1 MAFHHS
7 PRIVSEGLVFAWDIP
22 NKRSYPG
29 SGTTITNLIASGENV
44 TISNATVENG
54 SDNGG
59 GSVAFDGSGD
69 KLSFPSTTF
78 ADIMTFSVWHKARTD
93 TAGYGYL
100 FSNSASPYNGLAFN
114 EGAGGG
120 SVAVGQYYY
129 YNGSSST
136 TLSTAGLGQNN
147 VWGNVTVV
155 FNSTSNQTKFY
166 FNGQLNTTTSIT
178 LPDNIF
184 NQYGP
189 YQTSTHE
196 LLGELAI
203 CNVYNR
209 ELSATE
215 ILQNYNAMKGR
226 FE

>member
-29 SGTTITNLIASGENV
+29 SGTTITNLITTGEDI
-44 TISNATVENG
+44 TISNATVQTG
-54 SDNGG
+54 PDNGV
-59 GSVAFDGSGD
+59 GSIAFDGSGD
-69 KLSFPSTTF
+69 RLIFPSTTF
-78 ADIMTFSVWHKARTD
+78 ADVMTFSIWHKARTD

-100 FSNSASPYNGLAFN
+100 FSNSASPYNGLAFS
-114 EGAGGG
+114 EGGASGPVT
-120 SVAVGQYYY
+120 SGQYYY
-129 YNGSSST
+129 YDGSGST

-155 FNSTSNQTKFY
+155 FNKTSGQTKFY
-166 FNGQLNTTTSIT
+166 FNGQLNTTKSIT
-178 LPDNIF
+178 LPSNIF
-184 NQYGP
+184 NQYGS
-189 YQTSTHE
+189 YQTSTHY
-196 LLGELAI
+196 LLGELAV

-209 ELSATE
+209 ELTAAE